1 MKKTSFPFLKAL
13 VVYAEDALDKV
24 TNIDL
29 VCQFCFRLL
38 IWYIRSFYLLQ
49 QHDHFRTILW
59 WSLTIFVFFDKFSL
73 YHFFYLISKCV
84 LVATTREF
92 FLFLNHVICMALLT
106 ASKQYWNGLAFWR
119 TCFHLPFIMVD
130 NLLWPYLYLCL
141 FPLPTFFFL
150 PLFYSLSPSFCYCH
164 SSYLSLL
171 LSFFFFSPPAAFLL
185 SFIDRN
191 DDVSHSVLNLIC
203 SYLTWIEIP
212 ILTSTLL
219 LALPLFSSLSSCPD
233 SHQWLHFW
241 FSFSV
246 AVSHVSSCANSPPPF
261 NSADVLCCV
270 LCRIGT
276 CGKMQFPRLSLV
288 RFPQCRIFRGW
299 QCIGF

>member
-49 QHDHFRTILW
+49 QHDHFRTILL

-84 LVATTREF
+84 LVVTTREF

-130 NLLWPYLYLCL
+130 NPLWPYLYLCL
-141 FPLPTFFFL
+141 FPLPTFFSSSL
-150 PLFYSLSPSFCYCH
+150 LFSQSLF
-164 SSYLSLL
+164 LL
-171 LSFFFFSPPAAFLL
+171 LSLQLPVSTTVLLLFLASCCIPFILYRPQRWRLTFRFESNLLLLDLDWNSHSYFHSSTGFTSFLFSFLL
-185 SFIDRN
+185 S
-191 DDVSHSVLNLIC
+191 
-203 SYLTWIEIP
+203 W
-212 ILTSTLL
+212 
-219 LALPLFSSLSSCPD
+219 
-233 SHQWLHFW
+233 
-241 FSFSV
+241 
-246 AVSHVSSCANSPPPF
+246 
-261 NSADVLCCV
+261 
-270 LCRIGT
+270 
-276 CGKMQFPRLSLV
+276 
-288 RFPQCRIFRGW
+288 
-299 QCIGF
+299 